1 MEDTTTTSRSSSS
14 SNIPTQRQTLWQW
27 IVMCG
32 KNSYSSKEDKFIW
45 QPLSSYFRDSREE
58 ILYTPNN
65 HHNIDDQWVLE
76 DVLSKSRIRGRKKWI
91 DFILLPS
98 YNSHDDDDQ
107 QNNLK
112 EQISNIET
120 CYKERR
126 MEVRNLSNIYI
137 ANNRHRH
144 QNDLFPPEPL
154 VVGDNGDQPQNQSTV
169 QIDRHG
175 RLVRSRQDGSN
186 HGNDDDD
193 DDDDDNTDDNNE
205 IVELVDAADTFWKK
219 HKQKSD
225 SKTNGRRG
233 VSSVSTSS
241 STAASQRTI
250 PLQQHQPP
258 PPMPPPP
265 LLPNPLNEQQIRER
279 NISQQMENE
288 SRQAIERA
296 IHRYRGQQQQ
306 QEGDEAIFELVHI
319 PLMPQRND
327 VNVPRWL
334 RFLSLNRQQRQGQQ
348 QELMEGDNIPHRQ
361 QQQNH
366 HPNELQHQ
374 QQQQQNQHHN
384 HNGENWIDLRL
395 ALRRICFAVI
405 TVVAAFLCMMLQ
417 GLPTYVDFDDEYYG
431 MMDMDAIF
439 LSGLLGPYAHY
450 PGQHHRQQQQQQ
462 QQSRNEWTYQD
473 VVLREDG
480 ESDIQ
485 QSIWNRLLSE
495 DSVFDQGHH
504 DDDDGSGEEL

>member
-1 MEDTTTTSRSSSS
+1 MEDTTTTTSRSSSS

-27 IVMCG
+27 MVMCG
-32 KNSYSSKEDKFIW
+32 KNISSSKEDKFIW
-45 QPLSSYFRDSREE
+45 QPLSSYRNSREE

-65 HHNIDDQWVLE
+65 NIDDQWVE
-76 DVLSKSRIRGRKKWI
+76 DVLSKSRIGGRKKWI
-91 DFILLPS
+91 GFILSPS
-98 YNSHDDDDQ
+98 YNNHDDEQQQ

-112 EQISNIET
+112 EETLSPLLQKQISIIET

-126 MEVRNLSNIYI
+126 MEVRNLSKMYI
-137 ANNRHRH
+137 ANSRH
-144 QNDLFPPEPL
+144 QNDFFPPEPI
-154 VVGDNGDQPQNQSTV
+154 VVGDGDQPQNQSTV

-186 HGNDDDD
+186 HDDNDDDD
-193 DDDDDNTDDNNE
+193 NGDNNE

-219 HKQKSD
+219 HKQKQ
-225 SKTNGRRG
+225 TLNGRG
-233 VSSVSTSS
+233 VSVSTSS
-241 STAASQRTI
+241 STTSLDVSQRNI
-250 PLQQHQPP
+250 PLQQPP
-258 PPMPPPP
+258 PVPPPP

-296 IHRYRGQQQQ
+296 IHRYRRQQQE

-348 QELMEGDNIPHRQ
+348 QELEGDNIPHRQ

-366 HPNELQHQ
+366 HPNELQQHQLQ
-374 QQQQQNQHHN
+374 QQRNHN
-384 HNGENWIDLRL
+384 HNDENWIDLRL

-405 TVVAAFLCMMLQ
+405 TVVAAFICMMLQ
-417 GLPTYVDFDDEYYG
+417 GLPTYVDFGDDEYYG
-431 MMDMDAIF
+431 MMDMDTIF
-439 LSGLLGPYAHY
+439 LNGLLGPYAHY
-450 PGQHHRQQQQQQ
+450 PGQHHRRQQQQQQ

-473 VVLREDG
+473 LALGEDG

-495 DSVFDQGHH
+495 DAVFDQGHY
-504 DDDDGSGEEL
+504 DDDGSGEEL

>member
-1 MEDTTTTSRSSSS
+1 MEDTTTTTSRSSSS

-27 IVMCG
+27 MVMCG
-32 KNSYSSKEDKFIW
+32 KNISSSKEDKFIW
-45 QPLSSYFRDSREE
+45 HPLSSYYRNSREE

-65 HHNIDDQWVLE
+65 IDDQWVE
-76 DVLSKSRIRGRKKWI
+76 DVLSKSRIRGRKEWI
-91 DFILLPS
+91 DFILSPS
-98 YNSHDDDDQ
+98 YNSHDDEQ
-107 QNNLK
+107 QQQKNLK
-112 EQISNIET
+112 EETLSPLLQKQISIIET

-137 ANNRHRH
+137 ANSRHRH
-144 QNDLFPPEPL
+144 QNDFFPPEPI
-154 VVGDNGDQPQNQSTV
+154 VVGDMDQQQGQSTV

-186 HGNDDDD
+186 HDDNDDDD
-193 DDDDDNTDDNNE
+193 NGDNNE

-219 HKQKSD
+219 HKQKQ
-225 SKTNGRRG
+225 TLNGRG
-233 VSSVSTSS
+233 VSVSTSS
-241 STAASQRTI
+241 STASLDVSQRNI
-250 PLQQHQPP
+250 PLQQQQPP
-258 PPMPPPP
+258 QVPPPP

-288 SRQAIERA
+288 SRQAITRA
-296 IHRYRGQQQQ
+296 IHRYRRQQQE

-348 QELMEGDNIPHRQ
+348 QDLEGDNIPHQQ

-374 QQQQQNQHHN
+374 QQQQRNQHHN

-405 TVVAAFLCMMLQ
+405 TVVAAFICMMLQ
-417 GLPTYVDFDDEYYG
+417 GLPTYVDFGDDEYYG
-431 MMDMDAIF
+431 MMDMDTIF

-462 QQSRNEWTYQD
+462 QQSRNEWTYHD
-473 VVLREDG
+473 IVLGEDG

-495 DSVFDQGHH
+495 DAVFDQGHH
-504 DDDDGSGEEL
+504 DDNGSGEEL

>member
-1 MEDTTTTSRSSSS
+1 MEDTTTTTSRSSSS

-27 IVMCG
+27 MVMCG
-32 KNSYSSKEDKFIW
+32 KTISSKEDKFIW
-45 QPLSSYFRDSREE
+45 QPLSSYRNSREE

-65 HHNIDDQWVLE
+65 HHHLDDQWVE
-76 DVLSKSRIRGRKKWI
+76 NVLSKSRIRGRKEWI
-91 DFILLPS
+91 DFILLSPS
-98 YNSHDDDDQ
+98 YKYNSHADEQQ
-107 QNNLK
+107 QNNFLK
-112 EQISNIET
+112 EETLSPLLQKQISIIET

-137 ANNRHRH
+137 ANSRHRH
-144 QNDLFPPEPL
+144 QNDFFPPEPL
-154 VVGDNGDQPQNQSTV
+154 VVGDGDQPQGQSTV

-175 RLVRSRQDGSN
+175 RLVRSRRDGSN
-186 HGNDDDD
+186 H
-193 DDDDDNTDDNNE
+193 DDNGDNDE

-225 SKTNGRRG
+225 SKTNGRG
-233 VSSVSTSS
+233 VSVSTSS
-241 STAASQRTI
+241 STASQRNI
-250 PLQQHQPP
+250 PLQQQQQPP
-258 PPMPPPP
+258 EVPPPP

-288 SRQAIERA
+288 ARQAITRA
-296 IHRYRGQQQQ
+296 IHRYRGQQQQQ

-348 QELMEGDNIPHRQ
+348 QELEGDNIPHRQ

-374 QQQQQNQHHN
+374 QQQQQNQQHN
-384 HNGENWIDLRL
+384 HNGENWIDLQL

-405 TVVAAFLCMMLQ
+405 TVVAAFICMMLQ
-417 GLPTYVDFDDEYYG
+417 GLPTYVDFGDDEYYG
-431 MMDMDAIF
+431 MMDMDTIF

-450 PGQHHRQQQQQQ
+450 PGQHHRHHQQQQQQ
-462 QQSRNEWTYQD
+462 QQSRNEWTYHD
-473 VVLREDG
+473 IVLGEDG

-495 DSVFDQGHH
+495 DAVFDQGHH
-504 DDDDGSGEEL
+504 DDDGSGEEL